1 MTLEDFKKIDLT
13 KYLWVHLEGRNKE
26 NLLQILEFLTNQDQ
40 VRFSVE
46 VEKVGRGFEEFIQF
60 PDLVLISK
68 VNKKKIIWKT
78 IFCFVFMCL
87 NLLYAP
93 GNTGR
98 RPNLSIWKHKLD
110 FRLSSVT
117 CNFFVLY
124 QRKFFFSYLQINCY
138 NIVFV

>member
-13 KYLWVHLEGRNKE
+13 KYLWVHLEGRNRE

-78 IFCFVFMCL
+78 IFCFVFVCL

-98 RPNLSIWKHKLD
+98 RPNLSME
-110 FRLSSVT
+110 T
-117 CNFFVLY
+117 
-124 QRKFFFSYLQINCY
+124 
-138 NIVFV
+138 

>member
-68 VNKKKIIWKT
+68 VNKKNHLEDDI
-78 IFCFVFMCL
+78 L
-87 NLLYAP
+87 
-93 GNTGR
+93 
-98 RPNLSIWKHKLD
+98 
-110 FRLSSVT
+110 FRLYVFESMRLAILVEDQT
-117 CNFFVLY
+117 Y
-124 QRKFFFSYLQINCY
+124 PYG
-138 NIVFV
+138 NIS